1 MSSLNVTTQALSSLS
16 PVKFSYQSNKLDKLS
31 GKYVSAEGGLTYF
44 LHDAFYNYKDAALSK
59 KTCLILTDTQPVSSL
74 FEATFSNTTYS
85 LGTVAGSLY
94 LTVGDEYITVFGN
107 NLFVG
112 NPCGR
117 TGTKA
122 LITIVPTEDPRIA
135 KLRVG
140 NGKYIQV
147 EKEYPY
153 SLTLNTDENL
163 ATEQNR
169 LFYVDHG
176 KNGLIS
182 FKTKTKEGFRFIS
195 HGVDKMLRAVG
206 LELNETKI
214 NNYHFNAQYQTSQEL
229 SRGFAAPMLEVNYF
243 NDLVNT
249 QNKTN
254 VIVNKKAVRDTN
266 FLVMCSTKGI
276 TNPQNST
283 AANIAML
290 KTNFSSSGTFLP
302 SI

>member
-1 MSSLNVTTQALSSLS
+1 MSSLTVTTHALSSLS

-59 KTCLILTDTQPVSSL
+59 KTCLVLTDTQPVSSL
-74 FEATFSNTTYS
+74 FEAAFANTTYS
-85 LGTVAGSLY
+85 IGTVAGSLY
-94 LTVGDEYITVFGN
+94 LTVQDEHITVFGN

-122 LITIVPTEDPRIA
+122 LITIVPTEDPAVA
-135 KLRVG
+135 KLRLG
-140 NGKYIQV
+140 GKYIQV
-147 EKEYPY
+147 EKEYPFT
-153 SLTLNTDENL
+153 LTLDTDENL

-169 LFYVDHG
+169 LFYVAHG

-195 HGVDKMLRAVG
+195 YGVDKTLRAVG

-214 NNYHFNAQYQTSQEL
+214 NNYHFTAIYQTSQTL
-229 SRGFAAPMLEVNYF
+229 NRGFSAPTFEVNYF

-254 VIVNKKAVRDTN
+254 LIINKTAKRDTN
-266 FLVMCSTKGI
+266 FLVMCSTKNMATPDAASI
-276 TNPQNST
+276 
-283 AANIAML
+283 ANIAML